1 MQTEDHFCRLSG
13 KSCFGT
19 TQHSL
24 FGALALSPLMCAV
37 PSLAQTTATVTVSAN
52 TPLGTIPSTAVGV
65 NTAVWDG
72 DLLDAAVPG
81 LLGQAGVTTL
91 RFPGGS
97 TSDDYHWQTGSTSDG
112 AYVNPSN
119 TFDAFMGMAHQAGA
133 APILTVNY
141 GSNAA
146 GNGGGDPNEAAAWV
160 DYANNTKHYGIK
172 YWEIGNEIYGNGE
185 YGASWEYDLHSDHS
199 PSAYGANV
207 AAFASAMKAKDP
219 TIKVGVVLTSPGD

>member
-1 MQTEDHFCRLSG
+1 M
-13 KSCFGT
+13 
-19 TQHSL
+19 
-24 FGALALSPLMCAV
+24 
-37 PSLAQTTATVTVSAN
+37 
-52 TPLGTIPSTAVGV
+52 
-65 NTAVWDG
+65 
-72 DLLDAAVPG
+72 
-81 LLGQAGVTTL
+81 TTL

-119 TFDAFMGMAHQAGA
+119 TFDAFMGVAHQAGA